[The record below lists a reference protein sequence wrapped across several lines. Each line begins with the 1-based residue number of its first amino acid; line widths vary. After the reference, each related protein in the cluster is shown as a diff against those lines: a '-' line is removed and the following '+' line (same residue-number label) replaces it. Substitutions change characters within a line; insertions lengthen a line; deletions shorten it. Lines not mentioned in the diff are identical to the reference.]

1 MGEAANDNWITRCN
15 PLTKL
20 AMIPCFGLATVIFPS
35 FWLGLVLLVIILV
48 LAGVA
53 RLFKPLARMMLSFG
67 IPISVM
73 LFIIQGLYSPQNHTY
88 IADWGFAKV
97 GLEGLLYGAKILV
110 TLLVFLGS
118 FYLFNKTIYSGRLSA
133 TLTAHGVNRR
143 LIYLLLA
150 SLNIVPEMQR
160 QIKVVRQAQEA
171 RGLRTTGSLVSRVK
185 AFVPLIGPVVLSS
198 LINAQERGMAL
209 ELKGLGITS
218 VQATSLLE
226 SRDSRQDRLIRCG
239 LWLFLVVI
247 IVLSIMLRMM

>member
-1 MGEAANDNWITRCN
+1 MDEAAKDNWMTRCN

-20 AMIPCFGLATVIFPS
+20 AMIPCFGLAAVIFPS
-35 FWLGLVLLVIILV
+35 FWLGLALLVIVLV
-48 LAGVA
+48 LAGIA
-53 RLFKPLARMMLSFG
+53 QLLKPLTKMMLAFG

-73 LFIIQGLYSPQNHTY
+73 LFVIQGLYSPKNHTY

-97 GLEGLLYGAKILV
+97 GLEGLLYGTKILV

-133 TLTAHGVNRR
+133 TLTDHGVNRR
-143 LIYLLLA
+143 LVYLLLA

-171 RGLRTTGSLVSRVK
+171 RGLLTTGSLISRVK

-218 VQATSLLE
+218 VQPTALLE
-226 SRDSRQDRLIRCG
+226 SHDTRQDYLIRCG
-239 LWLFLVVI
+239 LWLFLIVV
-247 IVLSIMLRMM
+247 IVLSIVLRVR